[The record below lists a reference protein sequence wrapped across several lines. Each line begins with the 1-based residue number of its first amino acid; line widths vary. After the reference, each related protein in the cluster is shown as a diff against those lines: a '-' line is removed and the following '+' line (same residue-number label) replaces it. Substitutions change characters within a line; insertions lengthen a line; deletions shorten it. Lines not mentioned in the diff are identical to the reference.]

1 MNKVANME
9 RRRTRDAILS
19 PADLA
24 AGKRLR
30 EAWDAKARERGLTQD
45 KMAEL
50 LGGTQGLVSHY
61 LNQRAA
67 LNYRVLLIFAKALDI
82 DSRSI
87 RDDLPEQALTKQA
100 AIDDEFKDWRSVLGY
115 AQAAGLGDG
124 AAAQE
129 YAVTHKLAFRADS
142 LSKKHLNPDN
152 LRVMYGKGDSMEPT
166 IKDGDAILFDLAD
179 ATPRNRMIYVLLLE
193 GAADEEYNVKRCK
206 VSKGVV
212 TFVADNPDGDHDWK
226 EPRPAE
232 GIKVIGRVRWTGG
245 WVK

>member
-1 MNKVANME
+1 MPGPNDNKQ
-9 RRRTRDAILS
+9 S
-19 PADLA
+19 KPGPADIA
-24 AGKRLR
+24 AAKRLR
-30 EAWDAKARERGLTQD
+30 AIWDAKARSLNLTQD
-45 KMAEL
+45 RMAEAL
-50 LGGTQGLVSHY
+50 ESSQGAVSHY
-61 LNQRAA
+61 LHGRIA
-67 LNYRVLLIFAKALDI
+67 LNYRALMLFAKKLEVDQ
-82 DSRSI
+82 RQI
-87 RDDLPEQALTKQA
+87 RDDLPEQALTEHA
-100 AIDDEFKDWRSVLGY
+100 ANDDEFKDWRSVLGY
-115 AQAAGLGDG
+115 AQAAGLGEG

-129 YAVTHKLAFRADS
+129 YAETHKLAFRADS
-142 LSKKHLNPDN
+142 LAKKHLNPNN

-179 ATPRNRMIYVLLLE
+179 NTPRNRMIYVLLLE

-226 EPRPAE
+226 EPRSAE